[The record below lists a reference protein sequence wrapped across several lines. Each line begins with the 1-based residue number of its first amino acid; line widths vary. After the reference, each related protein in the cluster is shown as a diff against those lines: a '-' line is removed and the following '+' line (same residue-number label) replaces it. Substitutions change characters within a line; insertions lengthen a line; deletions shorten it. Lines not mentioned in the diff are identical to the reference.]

1 MGLFPF
7 YYHKLTLLGQ
17 ALKINKGIKKSRKKR
32 HIETSSLGSNQKT
45 KCCNYADF
53 EDLRMQ
59 VYSDMTLPKSRMDK
73 PEFQSTLPHGERLIG
88 AME

>member
-59 VYSDMTLPKSRMDK
+59 VYIKNASVRAGRHGQ
-73 PEFQSTLPHGERLIG
+73 FQLLFL
-88 AME
+88 